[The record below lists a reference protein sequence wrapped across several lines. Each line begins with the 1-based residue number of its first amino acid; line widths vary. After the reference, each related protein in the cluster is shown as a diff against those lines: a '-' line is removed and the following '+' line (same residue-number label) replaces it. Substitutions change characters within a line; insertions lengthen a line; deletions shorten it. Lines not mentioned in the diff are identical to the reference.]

1 MATTD
6 MWNAPFIEA
15 QYKKWKQD
23 PEAVP
28 RDWQFFFKG
37 FDIGNQGAAAED
49 TAGSPDAALQQSR
62 VESLIYRYRDLGHLM
77 ACMDPLSAC
86 PTDHPLLNLDA
97 FSLSLDQLDTFFFT
111 RRFSESGRI
120 RLRDILSH
128 LKETYCRSIGVEYMH
143 LQDPD
148 EKRWLQ
154 DRMEPVRNRPDLA
167 DKEKIR
173 VLEKLIR
180 TGVFERFLNSKYP
193 GQTRFS
199 VEGAEVI
206 VPMLDALFSRVAED
220 GCTEVIMGMTH
231 RGRLSVQTQ
240 VLQRPYEDIFKAF
253 ESCYDPADLIGAGDV
268 KYHNGYLADIETAG
282 GKPLRVCLLDNPS
295 HLESVDP
302 VVEGFARARQ
312 EMAGSGGKARVLPLL
327 LHGDAAFA
335 GQGIVAETLNMS
347 QLSGFHTGGTIHVIV
362 NNQIGY
368 TTTPEN
374 ARSSRYS
381 TDVAKMLMIPV
392 FHVHGEDPEAVLH
405 VVSLAAAYRKR
416 FHKDVVIDVVCYRR
430 FGHNEGDEP
439 YFTQPR
445 MYERIRSR
453 PPLDRAYA
461 DRLIEEEIISSETPE
476 KMAASAKQEMEAAFD
491 GIRDGTCAFPEPRF
505 YPEWG
510 GISGD
515 YSHEKA
521 NTAVKKSTLAAYARK
536 LYNVP
541 EGVAIYDK
549 LARVL
554 EKRLESVSKGR
565 DIDWGTAEALAFAS
579 LLDQGVPIRLSG
591 QDSGRGTFSQR
602 HSVIRD
608 TRTGDLWVPLNH
620 IAEDQSEYRVY
631 DSFLSEAGV
640 LGFEYG
646 YAVASPGVL
655 TLWEAQFGDFANN
668 AQAVIDLYIAAG
680 ETKWRRQCGLVLL
693 LPHGYEGLGPEHSSA
708 RPERFLQLC
717 ANDNLQVCNPT
728 TPAQYFHL
736 LRRQMKRSFRKPL
749 VILTPKSLLRHPMA
763 VSEIKDLTS
772 GGFSEILEDPETIKN
787 PGRVV
792 CCSGKIFYELVK
804 NRSESS
810 REVRD
815 KVAIIRMEQ
824 LYPFPEQLLK
834 QVIARYRKTRQWYWV
849 QEEPANMGGA
859 EFIRP
864 RLEELVG
871 GRVHCVARP
880 AQASPATGFSGIYK
894 QQQAA
899 VIKQALTL

>member
-1 MATTD
+1 MATTE
-6 MWNAPFIEA
+6 MWNEAYIEN
-15 QYKKWKQD
+15 QYEKWKQD
-23 PEAVP
+23 PDALP
-28 RDWQFFFKG
+28 RDWRFFFKG
-37 FDIGNQGAAAED
+37 FDIGNKGEAAED
-49 TAGSPDAALQQSR
+49 TAGTLDAALQQSR

-97 FSLSLDQLDTFFFT
+97 FGLSLDHLDTFFFT

-154 DRMEPVRNRPDLA
+154 ERMEPVRNRPDLT
-167 DKEKIR
+167 DKDKIR

-268 KYHNGYLADIETAG
+268 KYHNGFLADIETAG
-282 GKPLRVCLLDNPS
+282 GKQLRVCLLDNPS

-312 EMAGSGGKARVLPLL
+312 ERAGSDGKTRVLPLL

-381 TDVAKMLMIPV
+381 TDVAKMLMVPI
-392 FHVHGEDPEAVLH
+392 FHVHGEDPEAVIH
-405 VVSLAAAYRKR
+405 VVHLAAAYRKR

-453 PPLDRAYA
+453 TPLDQAYA
-461 DRLIEEEIISSETPE
+461 DRLIEEKIISSETPE
-476 KMAASAKQEMEAAFD
+476 KMAESAKKDMEAAFD

-505 YPEWG
+505 YSEWD
-510 GISGD
+510 GISGG
-515 YSHEKA
+515 YSHEKED
-521 NTAVKKSTLAAYARK
+521 TAVKKSKLTAYARK

-554 EKRLESVSKGR
+554 EKRLDTVAKGK
-565 DIDWGTAEALAFAS
+565 DIDWGTGEALAFAS
-579 LLDQGVPIRLSG
+579 LLAQGVPVRLSG

-608 TRTGDLWVPLNH
+608 IANGDLWVPLNH
-620 IAEDQSEYRVY
+620 IAKDQSAYRVY

-646 YAVASPGVL
+646 YAVASPGIL

-693 LPHGYEGLGPEHSSA
+693 LHHGYEGLGPEHSSA

-772 GGFSEILEDPETIKN
+772 GGFSEILDDPETIKN
-787 PGRVV
+787 PERVV

-804 NRSESS
+804 NRSESA
-810 REVRD
+810 RNVRD
-815 KVAIIRMEQ
+815 KIAIIRMEQ
-824 LYPFPEQLLK
+824 LYPFPEQLLDK
-834 QVIARYRKTRQWYWV
+834 IISRYRKARQWYWV

-859 EFIRP
+859 AFIRP
-864 RLEELVG
+864 RLEKRVG
-871 GRVHCVARP
+871 DAVHCVTRP

-894 QQQAA
+894 QEQAA
-899 VIKQALTL
+899 IIKQALTL

>member
-6 MWNAPFIEA
+6 MWNAQYIEA
-15 QYKKWKQD
+15 QYKKWKED
-23 PEAVP
+23 PDAVS

-37 FDIGNQGAAAED
+37 FDIGNKGAAGDD
-49 TAGSPDAALQQSR
+49 TAGTPDAALQQSR
-62 VESLIYRYRDLGHLM
+62 LESLIYRYRDLGHLM

-86 PTDHPLLNLDA
+86 PTDHPLLNLAA
-97 FSLSLDQLDTFFFT
+97 FGLSPDQLDTVFYT
-111 RRFSESGRI
+111 RRFSDSGQA
-120 RLRDILSH
+120 RLKDILSR

-154 DRMEPVRNRPDLA
+154 ERMEPVKNRPELT
-167 DKEKIR
+167 DKEKTV
-173 VLEKLIR
+173 VLEKLIH

-206 VPMLDALFSRVAED
+206 VPMLHALFNRVSED
-220 GCTEVIMGMTH
+220 GCTEIIMGMTH

-240 VLQRPYEDIFKAF
+240 VLERPYEDIFKAF

-282 GKPLRVCLLDNPS
+282 GKQLRVCLLDNPS

-312 EMAGSGGKARVLPLL
+312 EMAGSEGIYQVVPLL

-368 TTTPEN
+368 TTTSEN

-381 TDVAKMLMIPV
+381 TDVAKMLMVPV
-392 FHVHGEDPEAVLH
+392 FHVHGEDPEAALH
-405 VVSLAAAYRKR
+405 VVKLAAAYRKR
-416 FHKDVVIDVVCYRR
+416 FHKDVVIDVICYRR

-439 YFTQPR
+439 YFTQPK

-453 PPLDRAYA
+453 TPLDQTYA
-461 DRLIEEEIISSETPE
+461 DQLIKENIISPE
-476 KMAASAKQEMEAAFD
+476 KPEEMSTAAKQDMETAFD
-491 GIRDGTCAFPEPRF
+491 NVRSDTCTFPEPRF
-505 YPEWG
+505 YPEWD
-510 GISGD
+510 GISGG
-515 YSHEKA
+515 YSHEK
-521 NTAVKKSTLAAYARK
+521 TDTFVEKSKLTAYAQK
-536 LYNVP
+536 LYDVP
-541 EGVAIYDK
+541 EGFAIYDK
-549 LARVL
+549 LGRLL
-554 EKRLESVSKGR
+554 EKRLDTVVTGKN
-565 DIDWGTAEALAFAS
+565 IDWGTAEALAFAS
-579 LLDQGVPIRLSG
+579 LLDQAIPIRLSG

-602 HSVIRD
+602 HSVIRNIKN
-608 TRTGDLWVPLNH
+608 GDLWVPLNH
-620 IAEDQSEYRVY
+620 IAKDQSEYRVY

-668 AQAVIDLYIAAG
+668 AQAVIDLYLAAG
-680 ETKWRRQCGLVLL
+680 EAKWRRQCGLVLL

-736 LRRQMKRSFRKPL
+736 LRRQMVRPFRKPL

-763 VSEIKDLTS
+763 VSKIKDLTS
-772 GGFSEILEDPETIKN
+772 GGFSEILDDPEKVDN
-787 PGRVV
+787 PDRVV
-792 CCSGKIFYELVK
+792 LCSGKIFYELVK
-804 NRSESS
+804 NRSESA
-810 REVRD
+810 RD

-824 LYPFPEQLLK
+824 LYPFPELLLEH
-834 QVIARYRKTRQWYWV
+834 VISRYKDTRQWYWV
-849 QEEPANMGGA
+849 QEEPANMGAA

-864 RLEELVG
+864 RLEKRVG
-871 GRVHCVARP
+871 DRVHCVTRP

-894 QQQAA
+894 QEQAA
-899 VIKQALTL
+899 IIKQALTL

>member
-6 MWNAPFIEA
+6 MWNTEYIEA
-15 QYKKWKQD
+15 QYKKWKDD
-23 PEAVP
+23 PNAVA
-28 RDWQFFFKG
+28 RDWQYFFKG
-37 FDIGNQGAAAED
+37 FETANIGPADDE
-49 TAGSPDAALQQSR
+49 TACTPDAALQQSR

-77 ACMDPLSAC
+77 ACMDPLSSC
-86 PTDHPLLNLDA
+86 PTDHPLLNLEA
-97 FSLSLDQLDTFFFT
+97 FSLSPDQLDTFFFT
-111 RRFSESGRI
+111 RRFSDSGQA
-120 RLRDILSH
+120 RLRDILSR

-143 LQDPD
+143 LQDPG
-148 EKRWLQ
+148 ERRWLQ
-154 DRMEPVRNRPDLA
+154 ERMEPVRNRPELA
-167 DKEKIR
+167 DKEKKV
-173 VLEKLIR
+173 VLEKLTR
-180 TGVFERFLNSKYP
+180 TSVFERFLNSKYP

-199 VEGAEVI
+199 LEGAEVI
-206 VPMLDALFSRVAED
+206 VPMLHALFHRVSDD
-220 GCTEVIMGMTH
+220 GCREVILGMTH

-240 VLQRPYEDIFKAF
+240 VLERPYEDIFKAF

-268 KYHNGYLADIETAG
+268 KYHNGYLADIATAG
-282 GKPLRVCLLDNPS
+282 GKKLRVCLLDNPS

-302 VVEGFARARQ
+302 VVQGFARARQ
-312 EMAGSGGKARVLPLL
+312 EMAGSEGIHEVLPLL

-347 QLSGFHTGGTIHVIV
+347 QLAGFHTGGTIHVII

-368 TTTPEN
+368 TTTSEN

-381 TDVAKMLMIPV
+381 TDVAKMLMVPV
-392 FHVHGEDPEAVLH
+392 FHVHGEDPEAALH
-405 VVSLAAAYRKR
+405 VVQLAAAYRKN

-439 YFTQPR
+439 YFTQPQ

-453 PPLDRAYA
+453 TPLDRVYA
-461 DRLIEEEIISSETPE
+461 DQLINEKIISSQKPKEIST
-476 KMAASAKQEMEAAFD
+476 AAKQDMETAFAD
-491 GIRDGTCAFPEPRF
+491 VRSSTCTFPGPRF
-505 YPEWG
+505 YPEWDD
-510 GISGD
+510 ISGS

-521 NTAVKKSTLAAYARK
+521 DTAVEKSKLTAFSQK
-536 LYNVP
+536 LYEVP
-541 EGVAIYDK
+541 EGFSIYDK

-554 EKRLESVSKGR
+554 EKRLDTVSNGK

-579 LLDQGVPIRLSG
+579 LLSRGIPIRLSG

-608 TRTGDLWVPLNH
+608 ITNGDLWVPLNH
-620 IAEDQSEYRVY
+620 IARDQAEYRVY

-646 YAVASPGVL
+646 YAVARPGVL
-655 TLWEAQFGDFANN
+655 TLWEAQFGDFVNN

-680 ETKWRRQCGLVLL
+680 EAKWQRQNGLVLL

-736 LRRQMKRSFRKPL
+736 LRRQMVRSFRKPL

-763 VSEIKDLTS
+763 VSELEELAS
-772 GGFSEILEDPETIKN
+772 GSFSEILDDPEKIEN
-787 PGRVV
+787 PDRVV
-792 CCSGKIFYELVK
+792 LCSGKIFYDLLQK
-804 NRSESS
+804 RSESEKD
-810 REVRD
+810 RIAV
-815 KVAIIRMEQ
+815 IRMEQ
-824 LYPFPEQLLK
+824 FYPFPEQLLEK
-834 QVIARYRKTRQWYWV
+834 VISRYKDTRQWYWV

-859 EFIRP
+859 DFVRP
-864 RLEELVG
+864 RLEKLVG
-871 GRVHCVARP
+871 DVVHCVARP
-880 AQASPATGFSGIYK
+880 AQASPATGFSGIHK
-894 QQQAA
+894 QEQAA
-899 VIKQALTL
+899 IIKKALTL

>member
-6 MWNAPFIEA
+6 MWNAQYIEA
-15 QYKKWKQD
+15 QYKKWKDD
-23 PEAVP
+23 PDAVP

-37 FDIGNQGAAAED
+37 FDIGNKGAAGDDA
-49 TAGSPDAALQQSR
+49 AGTPDAALQQSR

-77 ACMDPLSAC
+77 ACMDPLSSC
-86 PTDHPLLNLDA
+86 PTDHPLLNLEA
-97 FSLSLDQLDTFFFT
+97 FGLSPEQLDTFFYT
-111 RRFSESGRI
+111 RRFSDSGQA
-120 RLRDILSH
+120 RLKDILSQ

-143 LQDPD
+143 LQDPA
-148 EKRWLQ
+148 ERRWLQ
-154 DRMEPVRNRPDLA
+154 ERMEPVRNLPALT
-167 DKEKIR
+167 DKERIG
-173 VLEKLIR
+173 VLEKLTR
-180 TGVFERFLNSKYP
+180 TGVFERFLNNKYP

-206 VPMLDALFSRVAED
+206 VPMLHALFNRVSED
-220 GCTEVIMGMTH
+220 GCKEVIMGMTH

-240 VLQRPYEDIFKAF
+240 VLERPYEDIFKAF

-282 GKPLRVCLLDNPS
+282 GKKLRVCLLDNPS

-302 VVEGFARARQ
+302 VVQGFARARQ
-312 EMAGSGGKARVLPLL
+312 EMAGSGGINQVLPLL

-347 QLSGFHTGGTIHVIV
+347 QLSGFHTGGTLHMII

-368 TTTPEN
+368 TTTSEN

-381 TDVAKMLMIPV
+381 TDVAKMLMVPV
-392 FHVHGEDPEAVLH
+392 FHVHGEDPEAALH
-405 VVSLAAAYRKR
+405 VVHLAAAYRKQ

-439 YFTQPR
+439 YFTQPQ

-453 PPLDRAYA
+453 TPLDRAYA
-461 DRLIEEEIISSETPE
+461 DRLIEEEIISSKKPE
-476 KMAASAKQEMEAAFD
+476 EISTAAKKEMDAAFD
-491 GIRDGTCAFPEPRF
+491 NVRGDTCTFPEPRF
-505 YPEWG
+505 YPEWD
-510 GISGD
+510 GISD
-515 YSHEKA
+515 SYSHEKA
-521 NTAVKKSTLAAYARK
+521 DTTVEKSKLTAYAQK
-536 LYNVP
+536 LYAVP

-554 EKRLESVSKGR
+554 EKRLDTVSKGK

-579 LLDQGVPIRLSG
+579 LLSQNIPIRLSG

-608 TRTGDLWVPLNH
+608 IKNGELWIPLNH
-620 IAEDQSEYRVY
+620 IEPDQSEYRVY

-680 ETKWRRQCGLVLL
+680 EAKWRRQCGLVLL

-736 LRRQMKRSFRKPL
+736 LRRQMVRSFRKPL

-763 VSEIKDLTS
+763 VSQIKDLTS
-772 GGFSEILEDPETIKN
+772 GGFSEVLEDPEKVKN
-787 PGRVV
+787 PDRVV
-792 CCSGKIFYELVK
+792 LCSGKIFYELVQK
-804 NRSESS
+804 RSESA
-810 REVRD
+810 RD
-815 KVAIIRMEQ
+815 KIAIIRLEQ
-824 LYPFPEQLLK
+824 FYPFPEQSLEK
-834 QVIARYRKTRQWYWV
+834 VISRYKDTRQWYWV

-859 EFIRP
+859 EFVRP
-864 RLEELVG
+864 RLEKLVG
-871 GRVHCVARP
+871 DGVHCVTRP

-899 VIKQALTL
+899 IIKKALTL

>member
-1 MATTD
+1 MTTTD
-6 MWNAPFIEA
+6 MWNAQYIEA
-15 QYKKWKQD
+15 QYKKWKED
-23 PEAVP
+23 PDAVS

-37 FDIGNQGAAAED
+37 FDIGNKGAAGDD
-49 TAGSPDAALQQSR
+49 TAGIPDAALQQSR
-62 VESLIYRYRDLGHLM
+62 LESLIYRYRDLGHLM
-77 ACMDPLSAC
+77 ACMDPLSSC
-86 PTDHPLLNLDA
+86 PTDHPLLNLVA
-97 FSLSLDQLDTFFFT
+97 FGLSPDQLDTVFYT
-111 RRFSESGRI
+111 RRFSDSGRA
-120 RLRDILSH
+120 RLKDILSR

-154 DRMEPVRNRPDLA
+154 ERMEPVKNRPALA
-167 DKEKIR
+167 DKEKTV

-206 VPMLDALFSRVAED
+206 VPMLHALFNRVSED
-220 GCTEVIMGMTH
+220 GCTEIIMGMTH

-240 VLQRPYEDIFKAF
+240 VLERPYEDIFKAF

-282 GKPLRVCLLDNPS
+282 GKQLRVCLLDNPS

-302 VVEGFARARQ
+302 VVQGFARARQ
-312 EMAGSGGKARVLPLL
+312 EMAGSEGIHQVVPLL

-347 QLSGFHTGGTIHVIV
+347 QLSGFHTGGTIHMIV

-368 TTTPEN
+368 TTTSEN

-381 TDVAKMLMIPV
+381 TDVAKMLMVPV
-392 FHVHGEDPEAVLH
+392 FHVHGEDPEAALH
-405 VVSLAAAYRKR
+405 VVQLAAAYRKR
-416 FHKDVVIDVVCYRR
+416 FHKDVVIDVICYRR

-439 YFTQPR
+439 YFTQPQ

-453 PPLDRAYA
+453 TPLDQTYA
-461 DRLIEEEIISSETPE
+461 DQLIKENIISPEKPEEIST
-476 KMAASAKQEMEAAFD
+476 AAKQDMETAFD
-491 GIRDGTCAFPEPRF
+491 NVRGDTCTFPEPRF
-505 YPEWG
+505 YPEWD
-510 GISGD
+510 GISGG
-515 YSHEKA
+515 YSHEKID
-521 NTAVKKSTLAAYARK
+521 TFVEKSKLTAYAQK
-536 LYNVP
+536 LYDVP
-541 EGVAIYDK
+541 EGFAIYDK
-549 LARVL
+549 LGRLL
-554 EKRLESVSKGR
+554 EKRLDTVVTGKN
-565 DIDWGTAEALAFAS
+565 IDWGTAEALAFAS
-579 LLDQGVPIRLSG
+579 LLDQGIPIRLSG

-602 HSVIRD
+602 HSVIRNIKN
-608 TRTGDLWVPLNH
+608 GDLWVPLNH
-620 IAEDQSEYRVY
+620 IAKDQSEYRVY

-680 ETKWRRQCGLVLL
+680 EAKWRRQCGLVLL

-736 LRRQMKRSFRKPL
+736 LRRQMVRPFRKPL

-772 GGFSEILEDPETIKN
+772 GGFSEILDNPEKVEN
-787 PGRVV
+787 PERVV
-792 CCSGKIFYELVK
+792 LCSGKIFYELVK
-804 NRSESS
+804 NRSESAQN
-810 REVRD
+810 

-824 LYPFPEQLLK
+824 LYPFPELLLEH
-834 QVIARYRKTRQWYWV
+834 VISRYKDTRQWYWV
-849 QEEPANMGGA
+849 QEEPANMGAA

-864 RLEELVG
+864 RLEKRVG
-871 GRVHCVARP
+871 NRVHCVTRP

-894 QQQAA
+894 QEQAA
-899 VIKQALTL
+899 IIKQALTL

>member
-1 MATTD
+1 MTTTD
-6 MWNAPFIEA
+6 MWNAQYIEA
-15 QYKKWKQD
+15 QYKKWKED
-23 PEAVP
+23 PDAVS

-37 FDIGNQGAAAED
+37 FDIGNKGPAGD
-49 TAGSPDAALQQSR
+49 DIAGSPDAALQQSR

-86 PTDHPLLNLDA
+86 PTGHPLLNLEA
-97 FSLSLDQLDTFFFT
+97 FGLSPDHLDTVFYT
-111 RRFSESGRI
+111 RRFSDSGRA
-120 RLRDILSH
+120 RLKDILSR

-154 DRMEPVRNRPDLA
+154 ERMEPVKNRPALA
-167 DKEKIR
+167 DKEKTV

-206 VPMLDALFSRVAED
+206 VPMLHALFNRVSED
-220 GCTEVIMGMTH
+220 GCTEIIMGMTH

-240 VLQRPYEDIFKAF
+240 VLERPYEDIFKAF
-253 ESCYDPADLIGAGDV
+253 ESCYDPADLVGAGDV
-268 KYHNGYLADIETAG
+268 KYHNGYLGDIETAG
-282 GKPLRVCLLDNPS
+282 GKQLRVCLLDNPS

-302 VVEGFARARQ
+302 VVQGFARARQ
-312 EMAGSGGKARVLPLL
+312 EMAGSEGIHQVVPLL

-368 TTTPEN
+368 TTTSEN

-392 FHVHGEDPEAVLH
+392 FHVHGEDPEASLH
-405 VVSLAAAYRKR
+405 VVQLAAAYRKQ
-416 FHKDVVIDVVCYRR
+416 FHKDVVIDLICYRR

-439 YFTQPR
+439 YFTQPQ

-453 PPLDRAYA
+453 TPLDQTYA
-461 DRLIEEEIISSETPE
+461 DRLIKENIISPE
-476 KMAASAKQEMEAAFD
+476 KPEEMSTAAKQDMETAFD
-491 GIRDGTCAFPEPRF
+491 NVRGDTCTFPEPRF
-505 YPEWG
+505 YPEWDGVSG
-510 GISGD
+510 G
-515 YSHEKA
+515 YSHEK
-521 NTAVKKSTLAAYARK
+521 TDTFVEKSKLTAYAQK
-536 LYNVP
+536 LYDVP
-541 EGVAIYDK
+541 EGFAIYDK
-549 LARVL
+549 LGRLL
-554 EKRLESVSKGR
+554 EKRMDTVVTGKNM
-565 DIDWGTAEALAFAS
+565 DWGTAEALAFAS
-579 LLDQGVPIRLSG
+579 LLSQGIPIRLSG

-602 HSVIRD
+602 HSVIRNIKN
-608 TRTGDLWVPLNH
+608 GDLWVPLNH
-620 IAEDQSEYRVY
+620 IDKDQSEYRVY

-680 ETKWRRQCGLVLL
+680 EAKWRRQCGLVLL

-736 LRRQMKRSFRKPL
+736 LRRQMVRPFRKPL

-772 GGFSEILEDPETIKN
+772 GGFSEILDDPEKVKN
-787 PGRVV
+787 PDRVV
-792 CCSGKIFYELVK
+792 LCSGKIFYELVK
-804 NRSESS
+804 NRSESA
-810 REVRD
+810 RD

-824 LYPFPEQLLK
+824 LYPFPEQLLE
-834 QVIARYRKTRQWYWV
+834 QVVSRYKDARQWYWV
-849 QEEPANMGGA
+849 QEEPANMGAA

-864 RLEELVG
+864 RLEKRVG
-871 GRVHCVARP
+871 DRMHCVTRP

-894 QQQAA
+894 QEQAA
-899 VIKQALTL
+899 IIKQALTL